1 MFVKFQPSNS
11 KFCKE
16 VVNCSCPV
24 QHQVA
29 CMYQLHSNCQ
39 KSLHFQCLELPHG
52 WLPCLKKI
60 CNKLL
65 RLSSVN
71 CPSKSPLHPSFGS
84 FFWIILRNS
93 LAKSPQN
100 SLLVICLTTKL
111 KTWFYEEIQGMCI
124 LNSLMEFISWTK
136 EGPEFTSNNI
146 KNPCGLT
153 LSLLIYTSM
162 YALKQLL
169 VHSHRFAVVSVQLVL
184 VCSKTIRNWHERW
197 YFTSLSRGIGIQF
210 STSNNTTSLNDHW
223 LVYRHCAK
231 LTKF

>member
-1 MFVKFQPSNS
+1 MQQTFEAQQCQLSFQITFSS
-11 KFCKE
+11 KFW
-16 VVNCSCPV
+16 
-24 QHQVA
+24 Q
-29 CMYQLHSNCQ
+29 
-39 KSLHFQCLELPHG
+39 
-52 WLPCLKKI
+52 
-60 CNKLL
+60 
-65 RLSSVN
+65 
-71 CPSKSPLHPSFGS
+71 

-136 EGPEFTSNNI
+136 EGPEFTSNI
-146 KNPCGLT
+146 LKNPCGLT

-210 STSNNTTSLNDHW
+210 STSNNTTSRNGHW

-231 LTKF
+231 LPKEFQVQNPRTLDTLQIFWVYSTTFNKCANVQ